1 MGAMKKAGIREARQN
16 LSALIEDV
24 KKGREILITD
34 RGRPVARLV
43 PPGQPAAAPFPD
55 LSRFRRTMP
64 VLIPPLSG
72 SIVEDRGDRF

>member
-1 MGAMKKAGIREARQN
+1 MKKAGIREARQN
-16 LSALIEDV
+16 LSALVEQV

-43 PPGQPAAAPFPD
+43 PPVRPVAAPFPD

-64 VLIPPLSG
+64 VLTPPLSG
-72 SIVEDRGDRF
+72 LIIEDRGDRF

>member
-1 MGAMKKAGIREARQN
+1 MKKAGIREARQN

-43 PPGQPAAAPFPD
+43 PPALAGASPLPD
-55 LSRFRRTMP
+55 LGAFRRTMP
-64 VLIPPLSG
+64 TLAPPLSQ
-72 SIVEDRGDRF
+72 SVVEDRGDRF